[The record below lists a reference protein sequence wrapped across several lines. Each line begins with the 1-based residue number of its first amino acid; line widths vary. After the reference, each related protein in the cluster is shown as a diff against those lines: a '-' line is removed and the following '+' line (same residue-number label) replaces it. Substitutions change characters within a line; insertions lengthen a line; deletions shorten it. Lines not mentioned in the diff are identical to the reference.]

1 MVDARR
7 HEQTEAVAAAARRY
21 RDLMRRYI
29 VEQTAMIDR
38 GMALDDLV
46 MSNWAGFAAA
56 AAAEEELFALL
67 EALDDDGGI
76 T

>member
-1 MVDARR
+1 MADARR
-7 HEQTEAVAAAARRY
+7 VAQEERVIAAARRY

-29 VEQTAMIDR
+29 AEQTAMIDR
-38 GMALDDLV
+38 DMALDDLV

-67 EALDDDGGI
+67 DTLDTEA
-76 T
+76 